1 MRGRIL
7 LVQTSGRLGVFENKN
22 NHSNT
27 SEVFW
32 NRFNIGHK
40 HEPAAM
46 MSHRNIKKHQP
57 LNATPQEFRIPPLF
71 NSYERCESFTFR
83 FRTAYT
89 YSSNPYTVLLVYLF
103 KNTRL
108 TVMSAQV
115 VQDGYEFFARRRLVT
130 IFSAPFY
137 CGQFD
142 NAAAMLVVDGSLQ
155 CSFRI
160 RRPVDHAWT
169 KRTPRSKCHSIFLPF
184 SNHQLTMAIP

>member
-1 MRGRIL
+1 MESPRGVSNIFGEDA
-7 LVQTSGRLGVFENKN
+7 VNEFCENMGIDMVVRA
-22 NHSNT
+22 H
-27 SEVFW
+27 
-32 NRFNIGHK
+32 
-40 HEPAAM
+40 
-46 MSHRNIKKHQP
+46 
-57 LNATPQEFRIPPLF
+57 
-71 NSYERCESFTFR
+71 
-83 FRTAYT
+83 
-89 YSSNPYTVLLVYLF
+89 
-103 KNTRL
+103 
-108 TVMSAQV
+108 QV